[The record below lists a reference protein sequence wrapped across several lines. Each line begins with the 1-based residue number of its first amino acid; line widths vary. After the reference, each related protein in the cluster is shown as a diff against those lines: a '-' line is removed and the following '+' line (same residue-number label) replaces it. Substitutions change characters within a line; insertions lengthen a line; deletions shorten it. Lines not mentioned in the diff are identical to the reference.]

1 MEILYKKNLIKYIK
15 IKGIGGVYLK
25 KEIRKI
31 FYDEELEIEAYSFEG
46 VIQAFPNHFHNHYVI
61 GLIEEGERCLYCKN
75 REYIV
80 GKDCILLFNP
90 NDNHGCIQNDGGTL
104 NYRGLNITKNTMLNL
119 TEEITGVRQTVC
131 FSENVIYNNELK
143 YYIKQLH
150 QMIMKDSREFEKEEI
165 LLFLI
170 SLLIKQY
177 GQPFEDNIP
186 ECRKEIDLACN
197 FMEQHFDEHISLKQL
212 CQCSNISKSTLLR
225 AFTKSKGVT
234 PYRYLQTIRIN
245 KAKEFLEKGISTSD
259 AAQLTGFSDQSHF
272 TNFFNMFI
280 GISPAAYRNIFLGKE
295 TNNGE

>member
-1 MEILYKKNLIKYIK
+1 M
-15 IKGIGGVYLK
+15 K
-25 KEIRKI
+25 KEIRRVC
-31 FYDEELEIEAYSFEG
+31 YDEELEVEAYSFEG
-46 VIQAFPNHFHNHYVI
+46 ILQSFPNHFHDHYVI
-61 GLIEEGERCLYCKN
+61 GLVEDGERFLYCKN

-80 GKDCILLFNP
+80 KKDCILLFNP
-90 NDNHGCIQNDGGTL
+90 NDNHGCTQNNGGTL
-104 NYRGLNITKNTMLNL
+104 YYKGLNIPKNTMMNL
-119 TEEITGVRQTVC
+119 TEEITGKRQLNG
-131 FSENVIYNNELK
+131 FSENVIYNSELK
-143 YYIKQLH
+143 HYILQLH
-150 QMIMKDSREFEKEEI
+150 QMIMKESKEFEKEET

-170 SLLIKQY
+170 SSLIEQY